1 MTTWRWGTSGV
12 PGLSAFMPAVTKT
25 IGVSQQY
32 KENLEGHPGTLAI
45 PAPNNDIP
53 QDRYQVSADHR
64 SSDAPPAWFPQ
75 LWFQHSLPGL
85 PFPAGG
91 NDAGVSIWSD
101 NALPVPAIDPTRGTY
116 RYGGGVV
123 VQPYSDTYRRA
134 ETERAMME
142 RHGY

>member
-12 PGLSAFMPAVTKT
+12 PALSAFMPAITKSV
-25 IGVSQQY
+25 GMYQQY
-32 KENLEGHPGTLAI
+32 KQSVHGNPGTRPI

-64 SSDAPPAWFPQ
+64 SSDAPPWWFPQ
-75 LWFQHSLPGL
+75 VWYQDQLPGL

-91 NDAGVSIWSD
+91 NDCGVRIYSD
-101 NALPVPAIDPTRGTY
+101 NQIPIPAIDPTRGTF

-123 VQPYSDTYRRA
+123 VQPYSNTYRRA
-134 ETERAMME
+134 VTERTVQVRYA
-142 RHGY
+142 